1 MTKYNANEVFTPTTQ
16 AQLTFIERESDINDE
31 LVESLMTPGK
41 QLIIYG
47 HSGTGKSTLIV
58 NKLNQTYE
66 NVIISRCTSEAK
78 FDELIL
84 DAFDQLDVYFDE
96 NTTKQTTKSIG
107 VTIKKSYALIQGQIQ
122 ASISSSSSVK
132 SARIIPPQLTP
143 QRLAQF
149 LGASKNC
156 WVIED
161 FHKLKPD
168 EKTKFAQN
176 MKVFVDTAT
185 EYPDVKMIAIGAVGT
200 AREVVEYDKELNNRV
215 SEIFVPPLSKNELH
229 SILDKGEKLLNISFT
244 QNIKNKIVEFSNGLG
259 SICHQL
265 ALNLCFSKNIFITS
279 EIKIHFNNS
288 DLKTALEK
296 FIKSNSDTLK
306 GRFDKATKVQRER
319 NFNNGRIILKA
330 MTQLSKDVMNY
341 NEILQNIQNTET
353 TYPPG
358 NLTQYL
364 KKLQEDDRGSV
375 ITYNSDNNTYSF
387 TDPFIK
393 TYVQCVFDEKNNAHD
408 SQETARQ
415 VTAIFE
421 RLMEKMIK

>member
-1 MTKYNANEVFTPTTQ
+1 MEKYNTNEVFTPTTQ
-16 AQLTFIERESDINDE
+16 AQLTFVERESEINDE
-31 LVESLMTPGK
+31 LVESLKTPGK

-66 NVIISRCTSEAK
+66 NVIISRCTAEAK

-84 DAFDQLDVYFDE
+84 DAFDQLDKYFDE
-96 NTTKQTTKSIG
+96 STTMQLSKSIG
-107 VTIKKSYALIQGQIQ
+107 VSIKKNYALIQGQIQ
-122 ASISSSSSVK
+122 ASVSSSSSVK
-132 SARIIPPQLTP
+132 STRIIPPQLTP

-149 LGASKNC
+149 LGVSKNC

-161 FHKLKPD
+161 FHKLKPE

-185 EYPDVKMIAIGAVGT
+185 EYPEVKMIAIGAVGT
-200 AREVVEYDKELNNRV
+200 AREVVEYDKELYTRV

-229 SILDKGEKLLNISFT
+229 AILDRGEELLNISFT
-244 QNIKNKIVEFSNGLG
+244 QNIKNKIVEFSNGSG

-265 ALNLCFSKNIFITS
+265 ALNLCFSRNLFTTS
-279 EIKIHFNNS
+279 LIKVHFKNS

-319 NFNNGRIILKA
+319 TFNNGRVILKA
-330 MTQLSKDVMNY
+330 MTSLMKDTMSY
-341 NEILQNIQNTET
+341 NEILQAIQKYDPA
-353 TYPPG
+353 YPAG

-364 KKLQEDDRGSV
+364 KKLQEENRGSV

-387 TDPFIK
+387 SDPFIK
-393 TYVQCVFDEKNNAHD
+393 TYTQCVFDEKNHVD
-408 SQETARQ
+408 DPKEIQRQ

-421 RLMEKMIK
+421 ELMDKMFK